1 MNLEKL
7 RHRLI
12 GLQERMGDRQRSIQ
26 MDALKSESGRFAAR
40 APSHLAEQASDEQEL
55 DMMAS
60 RLTAS
65 SEALA
70 EIQEALDRLDA
81 GKFNLCEECGGEIG
95 LRRLEIQP
103 WARLCVVCQRK
114 MEEEPS

>member
-1 MNLEKL
+1 MNKDKL
-7 RHRLI
+7 RHSLLSLQDRL
-12 GLQERMGDRQRSIQ
+12 QNRQRSIQ
-26 MDALKSESGRFAAR
+26 IDALKSESGRFAAR

-70 EIQEALDRLDA
+70 EIQDALDRLDE

-103 WARLCVVCQRK
+103 WSRLCVACQRK
-114 MEEEPS
+114 LEEEPS